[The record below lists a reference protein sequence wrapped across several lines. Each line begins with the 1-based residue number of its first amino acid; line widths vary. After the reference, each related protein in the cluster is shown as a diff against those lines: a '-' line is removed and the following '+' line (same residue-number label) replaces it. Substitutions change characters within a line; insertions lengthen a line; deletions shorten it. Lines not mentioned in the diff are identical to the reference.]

1 MEPKRY
7 MTERGVAIRVTPIPL
22 LLDEVRKATP
32 LPDPPTYTEHIAG
45 GATQEVEITEGDA
58 EAWAREDPETWAEH
72 AEAWAAYVQ
81 ARDAAQGVLNERIWQ
96 AILRRAIRVDMPG
109 DDGWIYDHEA
119 MGLVVPEDP
128 RERRIHY
135 VRTEVVGGMPDILK
149 ITAMANG
156 ADLSEE
162 ALASAEA
169 SFRDSLARSLT
180 GGFADQAGSMAAGA
194 EGGPDADRKGMGAA
208 AE

>member
-7 MTERGVAIRVTPIPL
+7 TTERGVTIRVVPIPL
-22 LLDEVRKATP
+22 LLDEVRRSAP
-32 LPDPPTYTEHIAG
+32 MPEPPTYTEKLAG

-58 EAWAREDPETWAEH
+58 ETWAREDPETWAEH
-72 AEAWAAYVQ
+72 AERWAAYVQ
-81 ARDAAQGVLNERIWQ
+81 ERDAAQQVVNDRIWQ
-96 AILRRAIRVDMPG
+96 AILRRAIRVDMPE
-109 DDGWIYDHEA
+109 DDGWVYDHEA
-119 MGLVVPEDP
+119 MGLAVPEDP

-180 GGFADQAGSMAAGA
+180 GGLADQAGSMAPGN
-194 EGGPDADRKGMGAA
+194 EGGPDADGKGMGPAA
-208 AE
+208 Q